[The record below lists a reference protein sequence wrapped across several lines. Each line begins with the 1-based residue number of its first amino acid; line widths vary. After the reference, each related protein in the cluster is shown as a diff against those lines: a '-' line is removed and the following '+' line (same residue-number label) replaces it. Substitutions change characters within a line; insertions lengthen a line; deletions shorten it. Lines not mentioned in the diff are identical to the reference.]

1 MRFCSLGSG
10 STGNAWLVESGATR
24 VLIDCGIGP
33 DRLTRRLMRVG
44 VEPAT
49 IAAILI
55 THEHDDHVG
64 GAAAF
69 ARRHAIPVHAT
80 YGTVQG
86 SGTAL
91 SGIDRLLEVEP
102 SGRVAIGDLEVLPVA
117 VPHDAREPVQYV
129 MGDGDVRLG
138 VITDLGSITPHVTA
152 SFSGLDALV
161 LEANHDEDMLRDGPY
176 PKFLKE
182 RVGGRYGHLSN
193 TVAARLL
200 GAVAGDRLQHVV
212 AAHLS
217 LKNNTAVLARSA
229 FAAALGC
236 AGEWIAV
243 ATEDGLDWRQV
254 SATRG

>member
-24 VLIDCGIGP
+24 VLVDCGMGP
-33 DRLTRRLMRVG
+33 ERLGARLLRAG
-44 VEPAT
+44 VEPSS
-49 IAAILI
+49 IAAILV

-69 ARRHAIPVHAT
+69 ARRHSIPVHAT

-86 SGTAL
+86 AGSAL
-91 SGIDRLLEVEP
+91 AGVERLLELAP
-102 SGRVAIGDLEVLPVA
+102 SGSLSIGDLEVLPVA

-129 MGDGDVRLG
+129 LGDGHVRLG
-138 VITDLGSITPHVTA
+138 VVTDLGSITPHVVS

-161 LEANHDEDMLRDGPY
+161 LEANHDEDMLRQGPY
-176 PKFLKE
+176 PRFLKE

-193 TVAARLL
+193 AVAARLL
-200 GAVAGDRLQHVV
+200 SAVANGRLQHVV

-217 LKNNTAVLARSA
+217 LKNNTEALARQA

-236 AGEWIAV
+236 SESWIAV
-243 ATEDGLDWRQV
+243 ASDEGLDWREVV
-254 SATRG
+254 SAR

>member
-1 MRFCSLGSG
+1 VRFCSLGSG

-33 DRLTRRLMRVG
+33 GRLTRRLLRVG

-49 IAAILI
+49 IDAILI

-91 SGIDRLLEVEP
+91 SGIDRLLELEP

-129 MGDGDVRLG
+129 MSDGDVKLG
-138 VITDLGSITPHVTA
+138 VITDLGSITPHVAA

-193 TVAARLL
+193 AVAARLL
-200 GAVAGDRLQHVV
+200 DAVAGDRLQHVV

-217 LKNNTAVLARSA
+217 LKNNTALLARSA
-229 FAAALGC
+229 FAAVLGC

-243 ATEDGLDWRQV
+243 ATEDGLDWREIT
-254 SATRG
+254 ATRG